1 MERQRIAII
10 GSGSWATA
18 LVKIIL
24 PRVTHLNW
32 FIRDQSAIEH
42 VQTHASN
49 ARYLTYV
56 QLETDKISFYS
67 DIQQIIQASDMI
79 IFAVPSAFL
88 QSTMTGHEVSFKNKF
103 IVSAIKGLIPDGN
116 LLISDYFR
124 QHHGVSPSN
133 FAVISGP
140 CHAEEVAAG
149 KLSYLTIACKKVGR
163 VKKIATKLQS
173 DHIRTIVSKDV
184 KGIEYASILKNII
197 AIASGICNGLGY
209 GDNFQAV
216 LISNAIREIKRF
228 VDKAA
233 SSRHRQIN
241 SSVYLGD
248 LLVTAYS
255 QYSRNREFG
264 NMIGKGYHIRAIKTE
279 MNMIAEGYFASACMQ
294 EIIQRYEIH
303 MPIAQAVYRILYN
316 QERPDK
322 IIEELTSQLH

>member
-1 MERQRIAII
+1 MERQKIAIV
-10 GSGSWATA
+10 GSGCWATA
-18 LVKIIL
+18 LVKVIL
-24 PRVTHLNW
+24 PRVTHLHW
-32 FIRDQSAIEH
+32 FIRDDEAIGH
-42 VQTHASN
+42 IKTHASN
-49 ARYLTYV
+49 AKYLTYV
-56 QLETDKISFYS
+56 QLETEKITFYS
-67 DIQQIIQASDMI
+67 DITSVINDSDMI

-88 QSTMTGHEVSFKNKF
+88 HATLDNKNISFKNKF
-103 IVSAIKGLIPDGN
+103 VVSAIKGLIPEGN
-116 LLISDYFR
+116 LLISDYFKLNY
-124 QHHGVSPSN
+124 GVASNN

-149 KLSYLTIACKKVGR
+149 KLSYLTIACRRTGKI
-163 VKKIATKLQS
+163 KKIASKLQS

-228 VDKAA
+228 LDKSANT
-233 SSRHRQIN
+233 RRRQIN

-264 NMIGKGYHIRAIKTE
+264 NMIGKGYSIRAIKTE
-279 MNMIAEGYFASACMQ
+279 MNMIAEGYYASDCMQ
-294 EIIQRYEIH
+294 EVIKRYDIH
-303 MPIAQAVYRILYN
+303 MPISDSVYRILYN
-316 QERPDK
+316 EERPDK
-322 IIEELTSQLH
+322 VMQELIKQLH